1 MPSESNSEVLSSNAR
16 RSTRARRRA
25 IGVEAAEHAAKAARR
40 DAEDDDDDASKRAGV
55 VLLGSVSVSVD
66 ALNAIGA
73 DVPKYE
79 EPIECGQV
87 RGVRARAR
95 RREAN
100 ARDVEVVL
108 DVCSIMRIAFA
119 EE

>member
-25 IGVEAAEHAAKAARR
+25 SIGAEVVVAVAR
-40 DAEDDDDDASKRAGV
+40 DDDDDDARRLGEDAMSASV

-66 ALNAIGA
+66 AMNAIGA
-73 DVPKYE
+73 GVPKYE

-87 RGVRARAR
+87 RVLASRARCWRAR
-95 RREAN
+95 CGC
-100 ARDVEVVL
+100 AR
-108 DVCSIMRIAFA
+108 
-119 EE
+119 